1 MINWSESYTTFW
13 QLVAVDVDT
22 WADSRT
28 IRDVDKAKVTRTAD
42 GNLLEAGSVELI
54 AEDIEPGYY
63 RLECTAINSNGASER
78 VELCTLLLEG
88 ASRTYNHGVSI
99 LTANGRSV
107 LYPASVRYLIGG
119 EYAPANVNGALYA
132 STLLRECIDAPIE
145 VETGFTL
152 NNNVV
157 FPFGSS
163 VLDAAWMVL
172 NAGNCVMQIDGGGI
186 VHIRSMPT
194 TPSLELSNAN
204 ARLLVPGIKAEY
216 DLADVPNQ
224 YIAVDEFNT
233 ATATNNNPDSA
244 TSIVNR
250 GYVQMFLDESPTPI
264 DGETLERYAERRLME
279 ESTVRDSRT
288 YSREYYPGV
297 LPYDVV
303 RGSISSVG
311 LNSDMRVINQSIN
324 CSGGIL
330 VSEKAASE
338 VRLWQS

>member
-1 MINWSESYTTFW
+1 MINWANSYSTFW
-13 QLVAVDVDT
+13 RLVSVDPDT

-28 IRDVDKAKVTRTAD
+28 LENVGSAKVTRTAD
-42 GNLLEAGSVELI
+42 GNLLEAGS
-54 AEDIEPGYY
+54 IEVVADDFAPGYY
-63 RLECTAINSNGASER
+63 RLMCTAVDTNGASEL
-78 VELCTLLLEG
+78 VNVCTLLLEG
-88 ASRTYNHGVSI
+88 ASRTYNQGAQVI
-99 LTANGRSV
+99 TANGKSV

-132 STLLRECIDAPIE
+132 ATLLRECIYAPIE
-145 VETGFTL
+145 VETGYTL

-172 NAGNCVMQIDGGGI
+172 NAGNCVMQIDGGGV

-194 TPSLELSNAN
+194 LPSLELSNAN

-216 DLADVPNQ
+216 DLSDVPNQ
-224 YIAVDEFNT
+224 YVAVDEFST
-233 ATATNNNPDSA
+233 ATATNSNPDSP
-244 TSIVNR
+244 TSIPNR
-250 GYVQMFLDESPTPI
+250 GYVQMFLDESPVPV
-264 DGETLERYAERRLME
+264 DGETLERYAQRRLVE

-288 YSREYYPGV
+288 YSREYQPGI
-297 LPYDVV
+297 LPYDIV

-311 LNSDMRVINQSIN
+311 LNGDMRVINQSLN
-324 CSGGIL
+324 CDGGIL